1 VLGSKEEEDDEEKL
15 RRVEEYLG
23 VEENLPKE
31 EEVDGAVVRSRVTVG
46 CEFEVENEEF

>member
-1 VLGSKEEEDDEEKL
+1 M

-23 VEENLPKE
+23 VDEKEENLPKE

-46 CEFEVENEEF
+46 CEFEVENEELGK